1 VILLRKAKDR
11 HHDRRRKR
19 EVWCTFH
26 SQDRRDPLANG
37 FAALEIFNENRLRP
51 GASVPRHS
59 QHDAEIITYV
69 REGALAYQDSLGGAC
84 ILRAGE
90 FQRMTVAAGIRRNGT
105 NASPRDPAH
114 VFQIWLRPAALGL
127 EPSQEQK
134 RFSVAE
140 RRGLLCAIA
149 SCDGR
154 KGSLRIH
161 QDAVLHS
168 ALLERGQHIVH
179 ELSPGRSAWVH
190 LVEGEATLGGVL
202 LGAGDGAG
210 VVADRAVSLT
220 AREKTEILLLD
231 LSSADP
237 SSLSELPFER
247 HASLLQID

>member
-1 VILLRKAKDR
+1 VIILRQAKER

-26 SQDRRDPLANG
+26 SRDRQDPLANG
-37 FAALEIFNENRLRP
+37 FAALEILNENRLRP

-69 REGALAYQDSLGGAC
+69 REGALAYQDSLGRAC
-84 ILRAGE
+84 VVQAGE

-105 NASPRDPAH
+105 NASPRDSAH
-114 VFQIWLRPAALGL
+114 VFQIWLRPAAPGL

-140 RRGLLCAIA
+140 RRGLLCVIA
-149 SCDGR
+149 SADGR
-154 KGSLRIH
+154 KGSLRTQ
-161 QDAVLHS
+161 QDVVLHS
-168 ALLERGQHIVH
+168 ALLDRGQHVVH

-190 LVEGEATLGGVL
+190 LVEGEALLAGVL
-202 LGAGDGAG
+202 LTAGDGAG

-220 AREKTEILLLD
+220 AREKTELLLLD
-231 LSSADP
+231 LRDAPISAP
-237 SSLSELPFER
+237 R
-247 HASLLQID
+247 ALLRIEPLAHSD